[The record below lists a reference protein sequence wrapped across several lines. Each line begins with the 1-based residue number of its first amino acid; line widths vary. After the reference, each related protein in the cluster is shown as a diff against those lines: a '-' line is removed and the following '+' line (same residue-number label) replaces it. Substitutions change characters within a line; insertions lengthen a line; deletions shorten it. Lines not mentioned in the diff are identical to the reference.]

1 MQRERQAG
9 ELTSAQTLAAMEQQK
24 AGSVAHNIIHRERQ
38 FLETLQ
44 FANGPICNRCSE
56 TAALHHPRCFRSGC
70 GRQLQRLRQVG
81 CQPAAA
87 LRQCLGVRQHL
98 RDALNRTTTEQGVA
112 DRQNQS
118 ASNAQIGM
126 RPESVKT
133 GRDTTLHRVLNGHH
147 SSLTTT
153 IRHVVD
159 H

>member
-44 FANGPICNRCSE
+44 FANGPIRNRCSE

-81 CQPAAA
+81 C
-87 LRQCLGVRQHL
+87 
-98 RDALNRTTTEQGVA
+98 
-112 DRQNQS
+112 
-118 ASNAQIGM
+118 
-126 RPESVKT
+126 
-133 GRDTTLHRVLNGHH
+133 
-147 SSLTTT
+147 
-153 IRHVVD
+153 
-159 H
+159 